1 MGLLIGNIANSI
13 LPDKVKEAL
22 NEDVPMYGVKFS
34 STSTAGTR
42 TYDAATLNWTRSSNS
57 VAGVDNFKNIAPFKT
72 KEVCRVWDG
81 TNATYYYK
89 DDYDDTEWETIR
101 KGTHATIHGDIM
113 IEFKEFW
120 YRRVKTSDGLEIIVS
135 PKYKVGFKP
144 DPWHYVKGVHTENRY
159 IFKYTTDSEYS
170 SLSGKAPLVN
180 IDMNTARVGFRAKG
194 LSILSSQA
202 YYSIVLL
209 MLVKYANMSIQAVV
223 GAGVTSTT
231 IASSGGADSVLGV
244 DGSATSIDASESVL
258 TMGIENIYGNAW
270 KYLDGLFGYNG
281 NLYIKD
287 IEDMIISPA
296 SVDDLA
302 TYTKIDSAYTS
313 THSSWSTITTIV
325 NDNVYDWL
333 VQASNLSNASTIA
346 CDDAMYTSYIKS
358 VAGVCLGGAKPGSSA
373 GLFTV
378 YIASAVDLIDI
389 NNAYIAIC

>member
-159 IFKYTTDSEYS
+159 IFKYNTDSEYS
-170 SLSGKAPLVN
+170 SLSGKAPLIYTN
-180 IDMNTARVGFRAKG
+180 MNTFRTKFQAKG
-194 LSILSSQA
+194 LNILSAQA

-209 MLVKYANMSIQAVV
+209 MLVKYASTDMQATVSR
-223 GAGVTSTT
+223 GVSNGRVA
-231 IASSGGADSVLGV
+231 ISSGGTDNVLGV
-244 DGSATSIDASESVL
+244 DGSATSISSNESSL
-258 TMGIENIYGNAW
+258 AMGVENFYGNAQ
-270 KYLDGLFGYNG
+270 KYLDGIFGYNG

-287 IEDMIISPA
+287 VEDMVVDPA
-296 SVDDLA
+296 SATDLA
-302 TYTKIDSAYTS
+302 TYTKIES
-313 THSSWSTITTIV
+313 TYANGAQLQVITTV
-325 NDNVYDWL
+325 ANDTVYDWL
-333 VQASNLSNASTIA
+333 LTPSNATDATTIV
-346 CDDAMYTSYIKS
+346 CNDSWWSSYSLNVVS
-358 VAGVCLGGAKPGSSA
+358 VGGAAWDDNTGLFVIATNAVVGSSA
-373 GLFTV
+373 E
-378 YIASAVDLIDI
+378 YY
-389 NNAYIAIC
+389 NAIAIC

>member
-57 VAGVDNFKNIAPFKT
+57 VAGVDDFKNIAPFKT

-159 IFKYTTDSEYS
+159 IFKYNTDSEYG
-170 SLSGKAPLVN
+170 SLSGKALLVN
-180 IDMNTARVGFRAKG
+180 TNMNTFRTKFQAKG
-194 LSILSSQA
+194 LNILSAQAYHSIL
-202 YYSIVLL
+202 LL
-209 MLVKYANMSIQAVV
+209 MLVKYASTDIQKAV
-223 GAGVTSTT
+223 GAGRYTSG
-231 IASSGGADSVLGV
+231 IISSGGADKVLGV
-244 DGSATSIDASESVL
+244 DGSAISIDTNEAPL
-258 TMGIENIYGNAW
+258 TMGIENFYGNAR

-287 IEDMIISPA
+287 VEDMITDPA
-296 SVDDLA
+296 RVTDLD
-302 TYTKIDSAYTS
+302 TYTKIES
-313 THSSWSTITTIV
+313 TYAIGAAGSIV
-325 NDNVYDWL
+325 TAIANDVIYDWL
-333 VQASNLSNASTIA
+333 TFPTNSSNSVAIVCNDTWWSTANLSMVT
-346 CDDAMYTSYIKS
+346 
-358 VAGVCLGGAKPGSSA
+358 VGGAAWGSA
-373 GLFTV
+373 GLFDYTV
-378 YIASAVDLIDI
+378 NVAVGSLTEYYNTIAV
-389 NNAYIAIC
+389 C

>member
-159 IFKYTTDSEYS
+159 IFKYNTDSEYS
-170 SLSGKAPLVN
+170 SLSGKAPLIYTN
-180 IDMNTARVGFRAKG
+180 MNTFRTKFQAKG
-194 LSILSSQA
+194 LNILSAQA

-209 MLVKYANMSIQAVV
+209 MLVKYASTDMQATVSR
-223 GAGVTSTT
+223 GVSNGRVA
-231 IASSGGADSVLGV
+231 ISSGGTDNVLGV
-244 DGSATSIDASESVL
+244 DGSATSISSNESSL
-258 TMGIENIYGNAW
+258 AMGVENFYGNAQ
-270 KYLDGLFGYNG
+270 KYLDGIFGYNG

-287 IEDMIISPA
+287 VEDMVVDPA
-296 SVDDLA
+296 SATDLA
-302 TYTKIDSAYTS
+302 TYTKIES
-313 THSSWSTITTIV
+313 TYANGAQLQVITTV
-325 NDNVYDWL
+325 ANDTVYDWL
-333 VQASNLSNASTIA
+333 LTPSNATDATTIVCNDSWWSSYSLNVVSVGGAAWDDNVGLFVSTIYS
-346 CDDAMYTSYIKS
+346 M
-358 VAGVCLGGAKPGSSA
+358 VGFSA
-373 GLFTV
+373 EHF
-378 YIASAVDLIDI
+378 IA
-389 NNAYIAIC
+389 IAIC